1 MSITK
6 TLLAGAAGL
15 MLASGVAAANEPT
28 KLSPAEMD
36 QVTAAGFFAGSATSP
51 WALLG
56 VAAEVNTSS
65 FADGFATVSQGS
77 SKVLRTR
84 IGATAAAE
92 ASGFAVGIPIVAEG
106 RGVLGEVAGNF
117 PGGVAQVQIFP
128 Q

>member
-36 QVTAAGFFAGSATSP
+36 QVTAGFFAGAATSP
-51 WALLG
+51 WLLLG

-77 SKVLRTR
+77 SNVLRTK

-92 ASGFAVGIPIVAEG
+92 ASGFAIGIPIVGGEEIF
-106 RGVLGEVAGNF
+106 GEVSGNF
-117 PGGVAQVQIFP
+117 PGGFAQVNIF